1 MKNGFT
7 AVVCIDDRGGMTF
20 NKRRQSK
27 DRVMLAELISSFP
40 DKKILINDFSAK
52 LFADYPE
59 SVLLLPSPL
68 DAAEDG
74 DVCFIENLPL
84 APVKSKIARMII
96 YKWNRHYPQSTAL
109 DVNPEALGLSLVSS
123 TDFVGSSHEKITKEI
138 YE

>member
-1 MKNGFT
+1 
-7 AVVCIDDRGGMTF
+7 
-20 NKRRQSK
+20 
-27 DRVMLAELISSFP
+27 MLAELISSFP

-68 DAAEDG
+68 DAAGEG